1 MVNQLLLAQDR
12 LPFISIGSFDTEE
25 EARNASKYLKT
36 KFARTLFGILKV
48 TQDVTPAK
56 WAYVPIQDFT
66 NKSDIPWESSVS
78 EIDEK
83 LYKKYK
89 LSDEE
94 VAFIESHVADIE

>member
-1 MVNQLLLAQDR
+1 MFR
-12 LPFISIGSFDTEE
+12 FKII
-25 EARNASKYLKT
+25 
-36 KFARTLFGILKV
+36 
-48 TQDVTPAK
+48 
-56 WAYVPIQDFT
+56 T